1 MKGLA
6 AAIGLLLSVTVLPG
20 QAATY
25 SNGTATSSFLVS
37 LTITASCTVSAN
49 ALAFGSTGLLSTAVT
64 GSTTLSVT
72 CSNSTPY
79 NIGLNA
85 GGVTSSTTTTRLMA
99 GTTTGNTTS
108 TVSFKL
114 MQDSALSTNWGNTQG
129 TDTVAGT
136 GTGSAQSLTVYGQV
150 PTQTTPTPDTYNAT
164 VTATV
169 YF

>member
-6 AAIGLLLSVTVLPG
+6 AAIGLLLSVIVLPG

-25 SNGTATSSFLVS
+25 SNGTATATFLVS

-49 ALAFGSTGLLSTAVT
+49 AMAFGSTGLLSTAVT

-99 GTTTGNTTS
+99 GTTTSNTTS

>member
-6 AAIGLLLSVTVLPG
+6 AAIGLLLSVTALPG

-25 SNGTATSSFLVS
+25 SNGTATATFLVS

-49 ALAFGSTGLLSTAVT
+49 ALAFGSSGLLSTAVT
-64 GSTTLSVT
+64 GSSTLSVT
-72 CSNSTPY
+72 CSTSTPY

-136 GTGSAQSLTVYGQV
+136 GTGAAQSLTVYGQV
-150 PTQTTPTPDTYNAT
+150 PTQTTPKPDTYNST